1 MSTYD
6 TPRKRTYL
14 TDEDFI
20 RLWESSES
28 MEEVAE
34 AADLRIESVRRRA
47 RNMRMH
53 GVPLTILP
61 KYKNP
66 VQGKSFVKDSGYW
79 ANLAKKREELLKE
92 VSKQELSS
100 KQLRLQNM
108 EDRSNS

>member
-1 MSTYD
+1 MSTN
-6 TPRKRTYL
+6 KRTWIS
-14 TDEDFI
+14 DEDFI
-20 RLWESSES
+20 RLWEFSES

-34 AADLRIESVRRRA
+34 AAGLRIESVRRRA

-66 VQGKSFVKDSGYW
+66 VQGKSFVKDAKYW

-92 VSKQELSS
+92 ASKEELSS
-100 KQLRLQNM
+100 KQLRLLRLEN
-108 EDRSNS
+108 RSDS